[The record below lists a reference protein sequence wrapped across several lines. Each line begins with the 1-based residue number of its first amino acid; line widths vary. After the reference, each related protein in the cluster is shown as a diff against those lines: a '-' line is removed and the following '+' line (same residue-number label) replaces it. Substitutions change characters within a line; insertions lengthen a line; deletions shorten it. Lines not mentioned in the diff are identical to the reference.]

1 MELPGTSLRS
11 GGKGKKRGTL
21 CTEILKFHR
30 IAHILFFWSRLGR
43 GVGGLLYFWPVRHPS
58 YKNLLNLKYETGSY
72 FLRHLNRY
80 TLLLSSSVFN
90 SRFITSHF
98 KTVLKN
104 PQAYNLLYWSLCCKL
119 ELPQSCKTRF
129 LIFVYRLLFNRVMDV
144 SIYWSV
150 VSNC

>member
-1 MELPGTSLRS
+1 MYSGKKGFFILELPGTSLRS

-72 FLRHLNRY
+72 FLKHWNKIYSSPTQFSLQFTVYYQSFLNY
-80 TLLLSSSVFN
+80 SWKPTNLQFIVLEFMLQFGALSIVQYS
-90 SRFITSHF
+90 
-98 KTVLKN
+98 
-104 PQAYNLLYWSLCCKL
+104 
-119 ELPQSCKTRF
+119 
-129 LIFVYRLLFNRVMDV
+129 IFDFCLQIV
-144 SIYWSV
+144 I
-150 VSNC
+150 